1 MGGELTRERKMFSD
15 EQNLALHDVRE
26 EPLTVS
32 ELTAQIKSALSGR
45 FSGVWLRGEISNLRI
60 QGSGHAYFTLKDA
73 GSQISAVAFRG
84 TLARSQARLREG
96 MQLVVFGDIDVY
108 APRGN
113 YQIIVRILQEEG
125 RGRLQAEYEKLLRK
139 LEAEGLFDK
148 SVKRPIP
155 QAARRIAFV
164 TSPTGAAIR
173 DFISILRRRDW
184 AGTLYVIP
192 SKVQGDGAAEEIVR
206 GIRLAGTLRDLD
218 VLVVGRGGGSLEDL
232 WCFNEE
238 AVARAVRASSVPVI
252 SAVGHEIDF
261 TLSDFAADLRAE
273 TPSAAAEFI
282 SSARMEMADRTATA
296 SQSLK
301 RIVDSYL
308 QDFAQRLD
316 LLESRLARRS
326 PEAYL
331 ALMRERKN
339 LLAHRLAGAVA
350 PEFLRVRERL
360 GKMRFRF
367 EKQFPKARLDM
378 EKLRL
383 SQLGSRL
390 AATGLEATLKRGFS
404 VAQDEA
410 TGALL
415 DSSRKISLGQRVVL
429 RFHDGRTRVEGC
441 ELASE

>member
-1 MGGELTRERKMFSD
+1 MGGELTRGRKMLSG
-15 EQNLALHDVRE
+15 EQRLEFRDVRE

-32 ELTAQIKSALSGR
+32 ELTSQIKSVLTGR

-60 QGSGHAYFTLKDA
+60 QSSGHAYFTLKDA

-84 TLARSQARLREG
+84 VLARSQTSLREG

-113 YQIIVRILQEEG
+113 YQIVVRILLEEG
-125 RGRLQAEYEKLLRK
+125 LGKLQSEYEKLLRK
-139 LEAEGLFDK
+139 LEAEGIFDK
-148 SVKRPIP
+148 SKKRPIP
-155 QAARRIAFV
+155 QMARRIAFV

-192 SKVQGDGAAEEIVR
+192 AKVQGPGAAEEIVR

-238 AVARAVRASSVPVI
+238 SVARAVYASKVPVI

-261 TLSDFAADLRAE
+261 TLSDFASDLRAE

-282 SSARMEMADRTATA
+282 SSARMEMAERTVAAT
-296 SQSLK
+296 QDLE
-301 RIVDSYL
+301 RLVDSAL
-308 QDFAQRLD
+308 QSYSQKLD
-316 LLESRLARRS
+316 LLESRLAQRS

-339 LLAHRLAGAVA
+339 LLAHRLAGAFYPA
-350 PEFLRVRERL
+350 LLRVRERL
-360 GKMRFRF
+360 EKMHFRL
-367 EKQFPKARLDM
+367 EKQFPESRLKL

-390 AATGLEATLKRGFS
+390 AATGLEATLKRGFV

-410 TGALL
+410 TGTLL
-415 DSSRKISLGQRVVL
+415 ESSRKISLGRRIVL
-429 RFHDGRTRVEGC
+429 RFHDGTACVEGC
-441 ELASE
+441 SLSSE